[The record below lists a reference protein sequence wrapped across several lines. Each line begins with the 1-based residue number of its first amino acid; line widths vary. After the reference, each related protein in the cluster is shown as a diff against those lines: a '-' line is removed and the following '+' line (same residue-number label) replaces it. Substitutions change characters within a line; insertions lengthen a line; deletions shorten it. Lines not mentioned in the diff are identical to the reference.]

1 MNEEALKNKITK
13 YLTSILES
21 KNINY
26 IELEKRLKE
35 QGINE
40 NQKNLS
46 NKINKGTFSFLFLA
60 QVLKVIDEDTIKF
73 RISSNEHKQFS
84 KDEYLSQ
91 DEFISKYLELVSL
104 FNSTSENDK
113 KILIEID
120 DVEKLLLLRIG
131 INPSLFDDISS
142 LYKDK
147 SLTKTQVIDFYNLVL
162 SKNDL
167 FNKVNS
173 LKGNVLKVS
182 KY

>member
-13 YLTSILES
+13 YLTSILEN

-26 IELEKRLKE
+26 IELERRLKE

-46 NKINKGTFSFLFLA
+46 KKINKGTFSFLFLA
-60 QVLKVIDEDTIKF
+60 QVLKVIDEETIEF
-73 RISSNEHKQFS
+73 NISSNEHKQFS

-91 DEFISKYLELVSL
+91 EEFVCKYLELAAL
-104 FNSTSENDK
+104 FNCTSENDK

-120 DVEKLLLLRIG
+120 NIEKLLLSRIG

-162 SKNDL
+162 VKNDL

-173 LKGNVLKVS
+173 LKGNVLKVF
-182 KY
+182 